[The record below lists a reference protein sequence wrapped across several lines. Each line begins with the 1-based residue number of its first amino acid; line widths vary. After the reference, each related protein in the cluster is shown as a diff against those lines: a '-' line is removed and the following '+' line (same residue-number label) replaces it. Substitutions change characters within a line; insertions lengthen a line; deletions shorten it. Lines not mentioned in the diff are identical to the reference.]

1 VTSDLPV
8 TVYIGIGANLD
19 GPVQQVS
26 RALDELAA
34 LPRTRLVK
42 KSSLYRTP
50 PMGPP
55 DQPDYINAVAELDT
69 WLTPLALLDELQR
82 IEQLHRRVRGA
93 QRWGPRTLDLDL
105 LLYGAQKIEQPRL
118 RVPHPGLAER
128 AFVLLPLVEIAPAL
142 AVPGLGALADLKA
155 SISSDGISCL

>member
-1 VTSDLPV
+1 MTSDLPV

>member
-1 VTSDLPV
+1 MTSDLPV

-26 RALDELAA
+26 RALNELAA